1 MRLGVRAFA
10 SQLGVAIRTVSK
22 WEAQGEHARLRLDSQ
37 AMLDT
42 ALERAGSDARERF
55 AALVDLPEVPRQDRM
70 QLRSSQMLCDC
81 SGHVVEPV
89 HGLSMGADRRGRR
102 RLIAAVAVVVTESD
116 VLVVCRREVD
126 PSGIT
131 WQFPAGIVKPGASA
145 EIVAVRE
152 TLAETGIHCAV
163 RAELGERVHPL
174 TGVFCRYFLCDFLAG
189 DVHNRDVTE
198 NVDAIWAPRRDLT
211 RFIPA
216 QRIYPPILQALEI
229 DT

>member
-1 MRLGVRAFA
+1 
-10 SQLGVAIRTVSK
+10 
-22 WEAQGEHARLRLDSQ
+22 
-37 AMLDT
+37 
-42 ALERAGSDARERF
+42 
-55 AALVDLPEVPRQDRM
+55 
-70 QLRSSQMLCDC
+70 
-81 SGHVVEPV
+81 
-89 HGLSMGADRRGRR
+89 
-102 RLIAAVAVVVTESD
+102 VVVTESD
-116 VLVVCRREVD
+116 VLVVCRRDVD

-152 TLAETGIHCAV
+152 TLAETGIHCVV
-163 RAELGERVHPL
+163 RAELGQRVHPL

-216 QRIYPPILQALEI
+216 QRIFPPILQALEI

>member
-1 MRLGVRAFA
+1 MSQDEFAVRLGIAKRTVASWHERPEVVVRAEMQRA
-10 SQLGVAIRTVSK
+10 
-22 WEAQGEHARLRLDSQ
+22 
-37 AMLDT
+37 LDT
-42 ALERAGSDARERF
+42 LYERAPELAKVRF
-55 AALVDLPEVPRQDRM
+55 ARQLTVDDKAEI
-70 QLRSSQMLCDC
+70 
-81 SGHVVEPV
+81 E
-89 HGLSMGADRRGRR
+89 GAGGAVS
-102 RLIAAVAVVVTESD
+102 LTVAVAVVVTDAD
-116 VLVVCRREVD
+116 VLVVCRRDVD

-145 EIVAVRE
+145 QIVAVRE